1 MTRPPELAPS
11 AVPDIG
17 KYHVVAEL
25 GRGGMGVVYLAAVQ
39 GPAGFRK
46 LVVVKELKPE
56 MCDDEVFVTMFLEEA
71 RLAARLI
78 HPNIVQTNEV
88 GTDGSRHFMVMEFLD
103 GRSLHRCCRQF
114 VDRDQFA
121 IGAHLR
127 IIAETLHGLHHAH
140 ELTDYDG
147 RWLGIIHRDVS
158 PLNVFVTFDGQTKL
172 LDFGIAKA
180 ADSSLETRTGILK
193 GRIAYMAPE
202 QAMGATTDRRADIYS
217 IGVMIWE
224 AAAGRRMW
232 QSMSDVQVLGHMLGE
247 GPPSLRAAQPDV
259 PRDLEKLCMRALA
272 KRPEDRQASAA
283 ELLDELEA
291 HMKLRDDCL
300 SMREIGVRLSEA
312 FADERRRTSGLIEA
326 AIRRPAGGPQPG
338 SVPKLYSGTSGTY
351 SFRGLA
357 EDLAAVSGTHPVTRA
372 GVNSQGPIEPVNR
385 SLEPMYDV
393 SVDRWDFFPRTR
405 LMVTALGA
413 LIGIGVLGIGVYLAA
428 QSSGSKRDP
437 VVTAAT
443 SALVDMRPLEPPL
456 EFVELSVRVA
466 PSTATISIDGNTTSI
481 NPFHGHFRKDMQV
494 HHVVAFADGYEA
506 KSADVSFSTDT
517 SVVISLNRHVAAA
530 APVRPLVRS
539 VGVVPRI
546 DRIQSTSESRKT
558 PADLDTADSPPSRT
572 EIRPAGGRVP
582 LRPIMTSDPYGNP

>member
-1 MTRPPELAPS
+1 VSYISRPSKAPR
-11 AVPDIG
+11 DF
-17 KYHVVAEL
+17 E
-25 GRGGMGVVYLAAVQ
+25 
-39 GPAGFRK
+39 K

-232 QSMSDVQVLGHMLGE
+232 QSMSDVQVLGHMLGR
-247 GPPSLRAAQPDV
+247 GRRRCA
-259 PRDLEKLCMRALA
+259 
-272 KRPEDRQASAA
+272 
-283 ELLDELEA
+283 
-291 HMKLRDDCL
+291 
-300 SMREIGVRLSEA
+300 RLSQTC
-312 FADERRRTSGLIEA
+312 R
-326 AIRRPAGGPQPG
+326 
-338 SVPKLYSGTSGTY
+338 GT
-351 SFRGLA
+351 
-357 EDLAAVSGTHPVTRA
+357 
-372 GVNSQGPIEPVNR
+372 
-385 SLEPMYDV
+385 
-393 SVDRWDFFPRTR
+393 
-405 LMVTALGA
+405 
-413 LIGIGVLGIGVYLAA
+413 
-428 QSSGSKRDP
+428 
-437 VVTAAT
+437 
-443 SALVDMRPLEPPL
+443 
-456 EFVELSVRVA
+456 
-466 PSTATISIDGNTTSI
+466 
-481 NPFHGHFRKDMQV
+481 
-494 HHVVAFADGYEA
+494 
-506 KSADVSFSTDT
+506 
-517 SVVISLNRHVAAA
+517 
-530 APVRPLVRS
+530 
-539 VGVVPRI
+539 
-546 DRIQSTSESRKT
+546 
-558 PADLDTADSPPSRT
+558 
-572 EIRPAGGRVP
+572 
-582 LRPIMTSDPYGNP
+582 